1 MRIHSSKR
9 AEAASTLAEVLTA
22 TAVLGVVTA
31 GILAAVFSGFF
42 IIERVREN
50 QRATQIILEKVET
63 IRLYSWSQ
71 INSNGFIPS
80 SFSQPFDPQAGEGS
94 KGITYRGSFEI
105 SPFPYTT
112 SYSDNMR
119 QVTVTL
125 RWTSEGKNIPRT
137 RTFVTYIAKNGLQNY
152 VY

>member
-1 MRIHSSKR
+1 MKIHCLKR
-9 AEAASTLAEVLTA
+9 RETGATLAEVLTA
-22 TAVLGVVTA
+22 TAILGTVTA

-42 IIERVREN
+42 IMERVREN

-71 INSNGFIPS
+71 VNSNGFIPAT
-80 SFSQPFDPQAGEGS
+80 FSQPYDPQGNERS

-105 SPFPYTT
+105 SPFPHAS
-112 SYSDNMR
+112 SYSTNMR
-119 QVTVTL
+119 QLTVTL
-125 RWTSEGKNIPRT
+125 RWTSERSLQRS
-137 RTFVTYIAKNGLQNY
+137 RTFVTYIARDGLQNY

>member
-1 MRIHSSKR
+1 MRILSLKR
-9 AEAASTLAEVLTA
+9 RAAGTTLAEVLTA
-22 TAVLGVVTA
+22 TAILGAVTA
-31 GILAAVFSGFF
+31 AILGAVFNGFF
-42 IIERVREN
+42 IMERVREN

-71 INSNGFIPS
+71 VNSNGFIPPT
-80 SFSQPFDPQAGEGS
+80 FTQPYDPQAVAGS
-94 KGITYRGSFEI
+94 KGITYRGTFEI

-125 RWTSEGKNIPRT
+125 RWTSERNLQRQ
-137 RTFVTYIAKNGLQNY
+137 RTFVTYIARNGLQNY